1 MGSRLVDSYQVSLAF
16 FFCIILFDQ
25 SSGIVLRVSLVT
37 RFVWD
42 GIIFKVVNIGYIELL
57 GIRSGM
63 VNYWDILYG
72 T

>member
-1 MGSRLVDSYQVSLAF
+1 M
-16 FFCIILFDQ
+16 LFDQ
-25 SSGIVLRVSLVT
+25 SSGIVLRVTLVT
-37 RFVWD
+37 RFIRD
-42 GIIFKVVNIGYIELL
+42 GTIFKGVNIGYIELL